1 MAKKKSQYKSCYVPN
16 CSTYTIRGLYL
27 LPEHPVRKQAW
38 IDACQFPANTPKS
51 TIICWKHFQKSDFK
65 DDIDYE
71 NLSTCHFP
79 RIHTSTVP
87 SLLLPGSEIE
97 PETVL
102 PDLSDLPNCDVRLD
116 EAIESSVSNNP
127 ISVVNK
133 YLRVQSVI
141 VFELKITVFITVK

>member
-1 MAKKKSQYKSCYVPN
+1 MSKKKSQYKSCYVPN

-51 TIICWKHFQKSDFK
+51 AKICWKHFQKSDFK

-87 SLLLPGSEIE
+87 SLLLPGSETE
-97 PETVL
+97 PEPESLL
-102 PDLSDLPNCDVRLD
+102 PDLSNSDEVSLD
-116 EAIESSVSNNP
+116 EVIESSVSNNP
-127 ISVVNK
+127 ITVVNK
-133 YLRVQSVI
+133 YLRV
-141 VFELKITVFITVK
+141 

>member
-1 MAKKKSQYKSCYVPN
+1 MSKKKSQYKSCYVPN
-16 CSTYTIRGLYL
+16 CNTYTIRGLYL

-51 TIICWKHFQKSDFK
+51 AKICWKHFQKSDFK

-87 SLLLPGSEIE
+87 SLLLPGSETETE
-97 PETVL
+97 PESLL
-102 PDLSDLPNCDVRLD
+102 PDLSNSDEVTLD
-116 EAIESSVSNNP
+116 EVIETSVSNNP
-127 ISVVNK
+127 ITVVNK
-133 YLRVQSVI
+133 YLRVQ
-141 VFELKITVFITVK
+141 FRNKKYLNLEIT